1 MFNLGEKSMQ
11 QNIGENIGLKL
22 FSDKIKKYG
31 ASLRNSVPDLEID
44 DIGTAIHE
52 LNEVEYS
59 KYLNVSTLAWWF
71 EIGYLKA
78 FIDAKMLESG
88 YKGVASMVYR
98 IVATTM
104 LEDEE
109 SEGFEKEFSDI
120 KSYLDMYRQNI
131 IKGYIGVNIYN
142 NLISTINAE
151 IPIKNVSK
159 IKFEKKKID
168 ALIEQ
173 YNDVADFSNRV
184 IKDYESIKDKQLKP
198 IKKSEIAIKKG
209 TKMKLDEIKKEVSE
223 HDFSSFDNSEL
234 VYFLKVG
241 NYEK

>member
-1 MFNLGEKSMQ
+1 MQ
-11 QNIGENIGLKL
+11 QNIGENIGLIL
-22 FSDKIKKYG
+22 FSYKMRKYG

-71 EIGYLKA
+71 ELGYLNA
-78 FIDAKMLESG
+78 LIDAKTLESG
-88 YKGVASMVYR
+88 FRGVSYIIYR
-98 IVATTM
+98 LVATTF
-104 LEDEE
+104 EDEY
-109 SEGFEKEFSDI
+109 SEGFEEEFSEI
-120 KSYLDMYRQNI
+120 KSLLDAYRDEI
-131 IKGYIGVNIYN
+131 IDGYVGVTIYN

-151 IPIKNVSK
+151 IPIKNVSR
-159 IKFEKKKID
+159 IKFEKKKMNV
-168 ALIEQ
+168 LIER
-173 YNDVADFSNRV
+173 YNGIVKTANGI
-184 IKDYESIKDKQLKP
+184 IKKYESLKDKQLKP
-198 IKKSEIAIKKG
+198 IKKGEIAIKKG

-241 NYEK
+241 KYDR